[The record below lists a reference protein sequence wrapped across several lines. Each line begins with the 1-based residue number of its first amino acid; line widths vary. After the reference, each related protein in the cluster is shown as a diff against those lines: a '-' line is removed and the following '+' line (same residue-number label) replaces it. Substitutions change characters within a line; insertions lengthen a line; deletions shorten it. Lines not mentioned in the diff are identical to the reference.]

1 MSLFNSVGKSA
12 RVLGSVLLL
21 VTFVAGA
28 LAGAAVE
35 RVLRADN
42 VQPGAAPRGPEMRGG
57 SRRLLQDETFAR
69 ELGLTTEQRAQ
80 IKAIMDRRDEQA
92 RKVWH
97 EAEPRLKEVG
107 DATRDEIQKVLS
119 TDQVQKLE
127 AEIEKR
133 RAAWRDRHKCHSD
146 STAKAMKKETDV

>member
-1 MSLFNSVGKSA
+1 MNLFRSVGKSA

-42 VQPGAAPRGPEMRGG
+42 VQPGASRGPEMRGG
-57 SRRLLQDETFAR
+57 SRRLLQEDAFVR

-119 TDQVQKLE
+119 AEQVQKLE

-146 STAKAMKKETDV
+146 STTKAIKKETDV